1 MNSTKSQKPPRLA
14 ERIFNWYCDDPLQE
28 EIAGDLEE
36 RFLDHCEKHGLR
48 QAKRKYWL
56 NVFKF
61 IRWHT
66 LKRRN
71 SKRYTQN
78 NLAMVKNN
86 FKVAFRSAK
95 RHKVY
100 SIINLSGLAV
110 GLTSFILIVLYVQH
124 QLSFDQFHEQKD
136 KIYRVTNGEDAIT
149 PNIVGPFLKRNFEEE
164 IRHSVRVIELGGQIL
179 KIDNQSFTTHTY
191 FADPAFFDVFTFPL
205 VRGNK
210 ESILSKP
217 KTLVITQ
224 KAAMKYYGT
233 EDVIGKTLI
242 RDGEQYAIA
251 GVVIDPPANSLM
263 QFEFLFP
270 FKAVRW
276 AQRETWSNWS
286 FQTFLRLED
295 GVDALAFEQKVGE
308 RVNVELDMPTESE
321 ESGTYL
327 QSLNDIY
334 LQKRFKLNYELGRV
348 GDIQY
353 VYIFSVVAFLI
364 LLIACINYVNLATSR
379 SLERA
384 KEVGIRK
391 VVGAHRGQ
399 LIGQFLGESFL
410 FVFLSLI
417 ISIAF
422 SNWLVPYFNV
432 LAGEELSVAPLFK
445 AEFLLLLGG
454 LGLIITFLAG
464 IYPALVLSM
473 FKPVTVLK
481 GKFTHSGAGN
491 RLRKFLVIIQFAIS
505 AFLVVATLVV
515 KKQLNFIQDKNIGLD
530 KEEVIFFTLDG
541 DFKKN
546 YESFKNTLLTNP
558 NIKSVSMAS
567 NVPVSVGSAHGIQTG
582 PTEDDYELIYFL
594 SADKEFMELM
604 GMELLSGLSLME
616 RAVPFNQSDSAGL
629 NPTFIINETAAKL
642 FNWSAEDA
650 VGQNVTI
657 GGYEGPVQGVVKD
670 FHFKSMQQGIEPF
683 VILYNPKQSYTGYV
697 KLEAGE
703 MAETLQF
710 IESNLVVA
718 APDLPFD
725 YQFMDDYYARMY
737 KFESRL
743 SNVFLTF
750 ASIAIFIACL
760 GMFGLISFI
769 ALNRAKEMGIRKVLG
784 ASFKSILILLSTDF
798 LRLIAIALLV
808 GLPAAYFFMGDW
820 LSDYV
825 YRVNI
830 GADVAL
836 MTVAFAVSI
845 TLLTIA
851 YQAVRTAMVNPSK
864 VLRSE

>member
-1 MNSTKSQKPPRLA
+1 MRLPHENKPPRLA
-14 ERIFNWYCDDPLQE
+14 QRLLDWYCDDPVKE
-28 EIAGDLEE
+28 EIAGDIEE
-36 RFLDHCEKHGLR
+36 RFWDHYESEGLKKAR
-48 QAKRKYWL
+48 AKFWM
-56 NVFKF
+56 NTFKF
-61 IRWHT
+61 IGRHT

-95 RHKVY
+95 KHKAY

-124 QLSFDQFHEQKD
+124 QLSFDQFHEQKE
-136 KIYRVTNGEDAIT
+136 KIFRVTNGEDAIT
-149 PNIVGPFLKRNFEEE
+149 PNIVGPFLKRNFQDE

-179 KIDNQSFTTHTY
+179 KVDDYSFKGKVY
-191 FADPAFFDVFTFPL
+191 FVDSAFLDVFTFPL
-205 VRGNK
+205 LRGNIK
-210 ESILSKP
+210 DALSRP

-224 KAAMKYYGT
+224 AAAIKYFGTQDVFGKALTKG
-233 EDVIGKTLI
+233 
-242 RDGEQYAIA
+242 GEQYAIS
-251 GVVIDPPANSLM
+251 GVALDPPANSMM
-263 QFEFLFP
+263 QFEFLIP
-270 FKAVRW
+270 FQELSW

-295 GVDALAFEQKVGE
+295 SVDPIAFEQKVGE
-308 RVNVELDMPTESE
+308 RVNVELDMPTASE

-391 VVGAHRGQ
+391 VVGAHRRQ

-410 FVFLSLI
+410 FVFVSLI
-417 ISIAF
+417 ISLVF
-422 SNWLVPYFNV
+422 SYWLVPYFNV
-432 LAGEELSVAPLFK
+432 LAGEKLNVGYLFK
-445 AEFLLLLGG
+445 SEFLLMLAG
-454 LGLIITFLAG
+454 LGLAITLLAG

-491 RLRKFLVIIQFAIS
+491 RLRKFLVIVQFAIS

-530 KEEVIFFTLDG
+530 KEQVIFFTSDG

-546 YESFKNTLLTNP
+546 YESFKNTLMANP

-567 NVPVSVGSAHGIQTG
+567 NVPVSVGSAHGIKVG
-582 PTEDDYELIYFL
+582 PTDDDYELIYFL
-594 SADKEFMELM
+594 SADREFMDLM
-604 GMELLSGLSLME
+604 GMELLSGLSLTD
-616 RAVPFNQSDSAGL
+616 RAVPFNELDSVGM
-629 NPTFIINETAAKL
+629 NPTYIINETAAKL
-642 FNWSAEDA
+642 FNWSAEEA
-650 VGQNVTI
+650 VGQNVVI
-657 GGYEGPVQGVVKD
+657 GGYEAPVQGVVKD
-670 FHFKSMQQGIEPF
+670 FHFKSMQQQIEPF
-683 VILYNPKQSYTGYV
+683 VILFNPIQTSVGYV
-697 KLEAGE
+697 KLTAEKLP
-703 MAETLQF
+703 ETLQF
-710 IESNLVVA
+710 IESNLADVA
-718 APDLPFD
+718 PGLPFD
-725 YQFMDDYYARMY
+725 YQFMDDYYERMY
-737 KFESRL
+737 RFESRL

-750 ASIAIFIACL
+750 AGIAIFIACL

-769 ALNRAKEMGIRKVLG
+769 ALHRAKEMGIRKVLG
-784 ASFKSILILLSTDF
+784 ASFKTILFLLSADF
-798 LRLIAIALLV
+798 LKLIAIALLV
-808 GLPAAYFFMGDW
+808 GLPAAYYFMGDW

-825 YRVNI
+825 YRVSI
-830 GADVAL
+830 GVDVAI
-836 MTVAFAVSI
+836 MAVGFALLI
-845 TLLTIA
+845 TMATIA
-851 YQAVRTAMVNPSK
+851 YQAIRTAMVNPSK

>member
-1 MNSTKSQKPPRLA
+1 MNSTKGQNPPKLA
-14 ERIFNWYCDDPLQE
+14 QRIFNWYCDGPLQE

-36 RFLDHCEKHGLR
+36 RYLDHYEKYGLR

-95 RHKVY
+95 RHKAY

-136 KIYRVTNGEDAIT
+136 KIFRVTNGEDAIT

-179 KIDNQSFTTHTY
+179 NIDNQSFTTGTY

-205 VRGNK
+205 LQGNK
-210 ESILSKP
+210 EGILSKP

-233 EDVIGKTLI
+233 QDVVGKTLI
-242 RDGEQYAIA
+242 REGEQYAIA
-251 GVVIDPPANSLM
+251 GVVIDPPVNSMM
-263 QFEFLFP
+263 QFDFLLP
-270 FKAVRW
+270 FKEIRW

-295 GVDALAFEQKVGE
+295 GVDPLVFEQKVGE
-308 RVNVELDMPTESE
+308 RVNVELDMPTASE
-321 ESGTYL
+321 DSGTYL

-353 VYIFSVVAFLI
+353 VYIFSVVALLI

-391 VVGAHRGQ
+391 VVGAHRSQ
-399 LIGQFLGESFL
+399 LVGQFLGESFL
-410 FVFLSLI
+410 FVFLSLVV
-417 ISIAF
+417 SVAF
-422 SNWLVPYFNV
+422 SSWLVPYFNV
-432 LAGEELSVAPLFK
+432 LAGEELSVVPLFK

-454 LGLIITFLAG
+454 LGLVITFLAG

-491 RLRKFLVIIQFAIS
+491 RLRKFLVIVQFAIS

-515 KKQLNFIQDKNIGLD
+515 KKQLSFIQDKNIGLD
-530 KEEVIFFTLDG
+530 KEQVIFFTTDG
-541 DFKKN
+541 DLKKN

-558 NIKSVSMAS
+558 NVKSVSTAS

-616 RAVPFNQSDSAGL
+616 RAVPFDELDSAGL
-629 NPTFIINETAAKL
+629 NPTYIINETAAKL
-642 FNWSAEDA
+642 FNWSAEEA

-670 FHFKSMQQGIEPF
+670 FHFKSMQQRIEPF

-697 KLEAGE
+697 KLGSNELS
-703 MAETLQF
+703 ETLQF
-710 IESNLVVA
+710 IESNLLEA
-718 APDLPFD
+718 APNLPFD
-725 YQFMDDYYARMY
+725 YEFMDDYYERMY
-737 KFESRL
+737 RFESRL

-784 ASFKSILILLSTDF
+784 ASFKTILYLLSADF
-798 LRLIAIALLV
+798 LKLIAIALLI
-808 GLPAAYFFMGDW
+808 GLPAAYYFMGDW

-830 GADVAL
+830 GADVAI
-836 MTVAFAVSI
+836 MAVGFALLI
-845 TLLTIA
+845 TTITIA
-851 YQAVRTAMVNPSK
+851 YQAIRTAMVNPSK

>member
-1 MNSTKSQKPPRLA
+1 MNGNQGHKPPKLA
-14 ERIFNWYCDDPLQE
+14 QRIFNWYCDDPLQE

-36 RFLDHCEKHGLR
+36 RFLDHCEKHGLG

-95 RHKVY
+95 KHKAY

-136 KIYRVTNGEDAIT
+136 KIFRVTNGEDAIT

-164 IRHSVRVIELGGQIL
+164 IRHSVRVIELGGQIM

-205 VRGNK
+205 LQGNK
-210 ESILSKP
+210 EGVLSKP

-233 EDVIGKTLI
+233 QDVIGKTLI
-242 RDGEQYAIA
+242 REGEQYTIA
-251 GVVIDPPANSLM
+251 GVVIDPPANSMM
-263 QFEFLFP
+263 QFDFLLP
-270 FKAVRW
+270 FKEIRW

-295 GVDALAFEQKVGE
+295 GVDPLVFEQKAGE
-308 RVNVELDMPTESE
+308 RVNVELNMPAESE
-321 ESGTYL
+321 DSGTYL

-353 VYIFSVVAFLI
+353 VYIFSVVALLI

-391 VVGAHRGQ
+391 VVGAHKGQ

-417 ISIAF
+417 VSIAF
-422 SNWLVPYFNV
+422 SSWLVPYFNV

-445 AEFLLLLGG
+445 ADFLLLLGG
-454 LGLIITFLAG
+454 LGLIITLLAG

-491 RLRKFLVIIQFAIS
+491 RLRKFLVIVQFAIS

-530 KEEVIFFTLDG
+530 KEQVIFFTTDG
-541 DFKKN
+541 DLKKN
-546 YESFKNTLLTNP
+546 YESFKNTLLANP
-558 NIKSVSMAS
+558 NVKSVSMAS

-594 SADKEFMELM
+594 STDKEFMELM
-604 GMELLSGLSLME
+604 GMELLSGLSLID
-616 RAVPFNQSDSAGL
+616 RAVPYDELDSAGL
-629 NPTFIINETAAKL
+629 NPTYIINETAAKL
-642 FNWSAEDA
+642 FNWSAEEA
-650 VGQNVTI
+650 VGQNVII

-670 FHFKSMQQGIEPF
+670 FHFKSMQQRIEPF

-697 KLEAGE
+697 KLEANDLP
-703 MAETLQF
+703 ETLQF
-710 IESNLVVA
+710 IESNLLEA
-718 APDLPFD
+718 APNLPFD
-725 YQFMDDYYARMY
+725 YEFMDDYYERMY
-737 KFESRL
+737 RFESRL

-784 ASFKSILILLSTDF
+784 ASFKTILYLLSADF
-798 LRLIAIALLV
+798 LKLIAIALLI
-808 GLPAAYFFMGDW
+808 GLPAAYYFMGDW

-825 YRVNI
+825 YRVSI
-830 GADVAL
+830 GVDVAI
-836 MTVAFAVSI
+836 MAVGFALLI
-845 TLLTIA
+845 TTITIA
-851 YQAVRTAMVNPSK
+851 YQAIRTAMVNPSK